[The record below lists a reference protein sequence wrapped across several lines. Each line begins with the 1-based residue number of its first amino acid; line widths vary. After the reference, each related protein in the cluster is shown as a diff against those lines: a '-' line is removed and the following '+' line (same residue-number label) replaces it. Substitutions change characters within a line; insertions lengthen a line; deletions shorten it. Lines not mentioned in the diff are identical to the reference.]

1 MIAMRGYPKLFFK
14 RDASTPAVNAPINAA
29 AAGGNA
35 ARSTSSSLNVLAMA
49 PITAADAA
57 KGIGLL
63 NIIEKPNTPPKL
75 ASNLRSSSAV
85 ALRESSGKLRGFR
98 FNIRAI
104 IHAVIVATT
113 IITMA

>member
-63 NIIEKPNTPPKL
+63 TLLKNQIL
-75 ASNLRSSSAV
+75 LRSLLVTLEAV
-85 ALRESSGKLRGFR
+85 VPL
-98 FNIRAI
+98 
-104 IHAVIVATT
+104 H
-113 IITMA
+113 